1 MDKIRC
7 SVGVTA
13 YNEEANIGQLLAA
26 LIDQHLHEV
35 EIVEII
41 VVASACTDRTVEI
54 VKETMVQDARVKLIE
69 QAGEQMK
76 QSTRLFADMFDK
88 MLSFQVQSYQQA
100 TKATTEQFNKQVAQ
114 FSKS

>member
-1 MDKIRC
+1 MSQIKFPVNPFQV
-7 SVGVTA
+7 S
-13 YNEEANIGQLLAA
+13 
-26 LIDQHLHEV
+26 
-35 EIVEII
+35 EII
-41 VVASACTDRTVEI
+41 LDQSVKAMQNWVKVAEQGEKMTAQVIDFNRKNRDES
-54 VKETMVQDARVKLIE
+54 VKLIE
-69 QAGEQMK
+69 QAGEQLK

>member
-1 MDKIRC
+1 MSQIKFPVNPFQISELLLDQ
-7 SVGVTA
+7 SVKAMQNWVKVAEQGEKMTA
-13 YNEEANIGQLLAA
+13 QVIDFNRKNREE
-26 LIDQHLHEV
+26 
-35 EIVEII
+35 
-41 VVASACTDRTVEI
+41 S
-54 VKETMVQDARVKLIE
+54 VKLIE

-100 TKATTEQFNKQVAQ
+100 TKATTEQFSKQVAQ

>member
-1 MDKIRC
+1 MSQIKFPVNPFQVSEILLDQSVKAMQNWVKVAEQGEKMTAQVMDFNRKNR
-7 SVGVTA
+7 
-13 YNEEANIGQLLAA
+13 EE
-26 LIDQHLHEV
+26 
-35 EIVEII
+35 
-41 VVASACTDRTVEI
+41 S
-54 VKETMVQDARVKLIE
+54 VKLIE